1 MDVVHGHFHPSR
13 YAHIAD
19 AQFVTFLRHPVE
31 NLISIYRYWRTL
43 PRNGNPLHEYFL
55 AHNLG
60 ILEAA
65 RLPLLRYLISRTYFG
80 GFDMDRFSF
89 IGTME
94 HYSADVRRLS
104 KIIGRPLPEMRQN
117 VTAEVREAGAA
128 GGVSD
133 LTSGSKI
140 NSALYELLRD
150 DIAFYERT
158 LELPAAQR
166 GE

>member
-1 MDVVHGHFHPSR
+1 M
-13 YAHIAD
+13 
-19 AQFVTFLRHPVE
+19 E